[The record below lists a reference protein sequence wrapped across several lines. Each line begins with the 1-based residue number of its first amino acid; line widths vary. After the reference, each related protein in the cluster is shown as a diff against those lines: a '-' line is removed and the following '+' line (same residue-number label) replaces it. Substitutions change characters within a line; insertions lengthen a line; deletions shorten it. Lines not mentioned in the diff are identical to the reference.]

1 MRQLKALALPG
12 KNHGVIAH
20 HVTAAHRVNSDLRL
34 AALAH
39 YSFTTMA
46 QDFRLPGAL
55 QNFNQCFCRSAWRI
69 FLHPVMRFDNFQIE
83 ILAEN
88 FRSVFGQGEERVYS
102 DAEVRGE
109 DNRNLFRRCDNIVAL
124 FRGMTC
130 GPNY

>member
-1 MRQLKALALPG
+1 M
-12 KNHGVIAH
+12 ITH

-88 FRSVFGQGEERVYS
+88 FRSVFGQGKERVYS
-102 DAEVRGE
+102 DTEVRGE

-130 GPNY
+130 GPNH